1 MTSRGSK
8 AAQADALAAQGHWR
22 QAAAA
27 YAALVKAG
35 RSSFQLHHHYGIA
48 LLRLGEYRRATEQ
61 LQEACR
67 RDPKSQDALNNLSAA
82 QLKQGDPLAAE
93 ATCRRIISRT
103 PSHAKA
109 WTNLGLA
116 LCEQGRVAEGVAA
129 MGQALEFA
137 PEYPIARG
145 NLLLNLNYIATD
157 GEELAGFHRRLCAT
171 LSAATPR
178 PRLRTPGEKV
188 RLGYVSSDFRS
199 HSVAYFMT
207 AVVEGHDRSA
217 FEVSCYSSTHAP
229 DALTERFAQAAD
241 RFTDVADLT
250 DAEAAARIQADGV
263 DILVDLGGHTA
274 GNRLGLFALRPAP
287 IQVTYLGYPATT
299 GCSFIDYR
307 LVDALTDP
315 PGTDRFA
322 TERLVR
328 LPAPFLCY
336 EAWPGAPAP
345 AALPALARGHVTYGS
360 FNHASKI
367 SDATVDLWC
376 RILAGAP
383 GSRLYLKARGVSAPD
398 ACTAMRRRFE
408 AQGIDGT
415 RITLQGLVGDL
426 QAHLATYGE
435 VDVALDTF
443 PYHGTTTTCEALW
456 MGVPVITLAGELH
469 AARVGVSLLAAVG
482 LQSLVAPTPEAYV
495 GLALS
500 LPKEPTRLAAL
511 RARLRGIV
519 AGSSLCD
526 RARLVGGLEQAYRT
540 MLQAQAED

>member
-1 MTSRGSK
+1 MSPWGSK
-8 AAQADALAAQGHWR
+8 VARADALATQGRWR
-22 QAAAA
+22 EAAAA
-27 YAALVKAG
+27 YAALMKAG
-35 RSSFQLHHHYGIA
+35 QVAAGLHHNYGIV
-48 LLRLGEYRRATEQ
+48 LMHLGEVERAIEL

-67 RDPKSQDALNNLSAA
+67 RDPQSLDALNNLSGA
-82 QLKQGDPLAAE
+82 QLKQGNPLAAE
-93 ATCRRIISRT
+93 ATCRQVLARD
-103 PSHAKA
+103 PGHPMA

-116 LCEQGRVAEGVAA
+116 LCEQGRVAEGIAA
-129 MGQALEFA
+129 MGQALDLA
-137 PEYPIARG
+137 PEYAIARD

-157 GEELAGFHRRLCAT
+157 GKELAEFHRRLCAT
-171 LSAATPR
+171 QQVSAA
-178 PRLRTPGEKV
+178 RLRSHALGGRI

-207 AVVEGHDRSA
+207 AVVEGHDRRA
-217 FEVSCYSSTHAP
+217 FEVSCYSSTHTP
-229 DALTERFAQAAD
+229 DAVTERFARAAD
-241 RFTDVADLT
+241 RFVDVATLT
-250 DAEAAARIQADGV
+250 DAEAAARIEADGV

-274 GNRLGLFALRPAP
+274 GNRLGIFALRPAP
-287 IQVTYLGYPATT
+287 IQATYLGYPATT
-299 GCSFIDYR
+299 GCPFIDYR
-307 LVDALTDP
+307 LVDSVTDP

-322 TERLVR
+322 TEQLVR

-336 EAWPGAPAP
+336 EAWPGAPPPAP
-345 AALPALARGHVTYGS
+345 LPAQARGHVTYGS

-376 RILAGAP
+376 RILAASP
-383 GSRLYLKARGVSAPD
+383 ESRLCLKARAFSAPD
-398 ACTAMRRRFE
+398 ACAAMRRRFE

-415 RITLQGLVGDL
+415 RINLQGLVGDL

-435 VDVALDTF
+435 VDIALDTF

-469 AARVGVSLLAAVG
+469 AARVGASLLAAVG

-500 LPKEPTRLAAL
+500 LPKEPARLAAL

-519 AGSSLCD
+519 ASSALCD
-526 RARLVGGLEQAYRT
+526 RGRLVKGLEAAYQT
-540 MLQAQAED
+540 MAQGQAQG